1 MNRES
6 CLDTLDLSEESK
18 GPKASIS
25 FESNQQDFQSPEEG
39 LAFLELMQITRKRQ
53 AILEEQETYELARLK
68 KLLDLDVELKSLG
81 VSTLY
86 FPDLENLVSCE

>member
-1 MNRES
+1 M
-6 CLDTLDLSEESK
+6 
-18 GPKASIS
+18 
-25 FESNQQDFQSPEEG
+25 
-39 LAFLELMQITRKRQ
+39 AFLELMQITRKRQ